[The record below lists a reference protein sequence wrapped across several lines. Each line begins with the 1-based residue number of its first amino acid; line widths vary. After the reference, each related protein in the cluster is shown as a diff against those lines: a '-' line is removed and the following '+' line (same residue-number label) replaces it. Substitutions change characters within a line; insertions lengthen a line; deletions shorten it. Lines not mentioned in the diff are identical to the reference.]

1 VGATTVPAPEDLEI
15 TLDASVSFF
24 LQADRLLLSLRNGN
38 LYVARDKVKWSIPI
52 LKFRHLCFP

>member
-1 VGATTVPAPEDLEI
+1 MGASTVPAPEDLEI

-38 LYVARDKVKWSIPI
+38 LYVVRDEAKQTMPVT
-52 LKFRHLCFP
+52 